1 MISGINQS
9 NSNVGGDQV
18 GGDKITNNYNIEITK
33 ELSPA
38 INPIRTYGI
47 TADNDPRNT
56 VLIRKLRDG
65 EFNKPTID
73 HAIRCKANY
82 LIEQIKLCN
91 SEQGKIF
98 LNDIQANLL
107 MIINT
112 RYIANMNE
120 GETLRASLAD
130 MVSDF
135 SRIVEKYKG
144 VITIDEAF
152 IEGMLYYITS
162 ECAINW
168 RIEGFDDEDQE
179 NDS

>member
-1 MISGINQS
+1 MKSGINQS
-9 NSNVGGDQV
+9 KSNVGGDQV
-18 GGDKITNNYNIEITK
+18 AGDKYVHNYNIEITK

-38 INPIRTYGI
+38 KDPIRTYGFS
-47 TADNDPRNT
+47 TDNDPQNT

-73 HAIRCKANY
+73 HAIKCKANY

-91 SEQGKIF
+91 SENGKAF

-107 MIINT
+107 MIINNK
-112 RYIANMNE
+112 YISKMNE
-120 GETLRASLAD
+120 GETLKVSLGD
-130 MVSDF
+130 MISDF
-135 SRIVEKYKG
+135 SQIVDKYKD

-152 IEGMLYYITS
+152 VEGMLYSITS

-168 RIEGFDDEDQE
+168 KIEGFDDED
-179 NDS
+179 

>member
-1 MISGINQS
+1 MRSGINQS
-9 NSNVGGDQV
+9 NSNVNGDQV
-18 GGDKITNNYNIEITK
+18 GGNKITNNYNIEITK

-38 INPIRTYGI
+38 TDPIRTYGI
-47 TADNDPRNT
+47 ATDNDPQNT

-73 HAIRCKANY
+73 HAIKCKANY
-82 LIEQIKLCN
+82 LIEQIKLCG
-91 SEQGKIF
+91 SENGKDF

-112 RYIANMNE
+112 KYISKMSE
-120 GETLRASLAD
+120 GETLKFSLAD
-130 MVSDF
+130 MISDF
-135 SRIVEKYKG
+135 SQIVEKYKR

-152 IEGMLYYITS
+152 VEGMLYSITS

-168 RIEGFDDEDQE
+168 KIEGFDDE
-179 NDS
+179 N